1 MNRFTGKVAVV
12 TGGGSGIGEAA
23 ARRLLAEGASV
34 VIAGRSE
41 RRLREAA
48 RTMPADR
55 VLVHVAD
62 VSVRADCDAV
72 VAAALDRFGRIDTL
86 VNAAGMNLV
95 GSVPATSD
103 EDWRACMGADLDG
116 VFFMIRAALPAL
128 TESKGSIV
136 NVGSVSSLGGGWSHA
151 AYCAAKAAVA
161 NLTRAVACDHGADGV
176 RANVVCPGL
185 TVTDMVSEIMADEAL
200 LDKGGS
206 ASRCAAPGRS
216 TRSPPRSRS
225 SPATRR
231 RSSPARVSPSTV
243 ARPPPTAVPNGASDR
258 SPKRRF
264 PPAPGPGWPGRGGR
278 PAGPPSV
285 RCGRRRSRR

>member
-41 RRLREAA
+41 KRLREAA

-128 TESKGSIV
+128 TASKGSIV

-200 LDKGGS
+200 LGKAWERIPLRRAGQVDEVAAAIAFL
-206 ASRCAAPGRS
+206 ASDEAAFI
-216 TRSPPRSRS
+216 T
-225 SPATRR
+225 
-231 RSSPARVSPSTV
+231 
-243 ARPPPTAVPNGASDR
+243 GASLAVDGGQT
-258 SPKRRF
+258 
-264 PPAPGPGWPGRGGR
+264 ATDGGPEWGK
-278 PAGPPSV
+278 
-285 RCGRRRSRR
+285 